1 MRADLSQKDAA
12 ERLGVSTMTLY
23 QWETGITAP
32 RASRLPEIARL
43 YKCDVNELLFKEKA
57 QEGTL

>member
-1 MRADLSQKDAA
+1 
-12 ERLGVSTMTLY
+12 MTLY

-43 YKCDVNELLFKEKA
+43 YKCDVNELLFKEKT
-57 QEGTL
+57 QEEEL